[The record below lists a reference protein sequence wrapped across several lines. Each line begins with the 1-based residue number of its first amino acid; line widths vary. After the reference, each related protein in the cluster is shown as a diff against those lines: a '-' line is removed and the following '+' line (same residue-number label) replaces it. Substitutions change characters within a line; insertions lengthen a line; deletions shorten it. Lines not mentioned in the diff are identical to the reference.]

1 MDPVP
6 FPTQKM
12 INKYVATLREAEKT
26 IAALHSYH
34 FMDELAQWAG
44 FKEIPQGD
52 IYKQL
57 EWYIGALSKWCRPR
71 KDIVKSYAPIA
82 LCMYA
87 KVATGKYQFPAVS
100 ILLQSFGYRPDQNR
114 RRRARGAGL
123 GFNTPESL
131 ERNFRNF
138 TSAHPVF
145 CQQLELSVA
154 GDDLLVKLLREE
166 EYERWFDEEN
176 ISREYMMTEE
186 ACDEFDERFSSYLE
200 EHLSKQFN
208 WTNIFSSHLPAR
220 NEDQHIEALIKF
232 CTDGVVYIKRSS
244 NA

>member
-1 MDPVP
+1 
-6 FPTQKM
+6 M
-12 INKYVATLREAEKT
+12 INKYVATLRAAKKT
-26 IAALHSYH
+26 IKILRSYK
-34 FMDELAQWAG
+34 FMDELAQSAG
-44 FKEIPQGD
+44 FKEKPEEYED
-52 IYKQL
+52 IDEAL
-57 EWYIGALSKWCRPR
+57 AWHIGALSKWYRPR

-131 ERNFRNF
+131 ERNFNNF
-138 TSAHPVF
+138 RSAYPFF
-145 CQQLELSVA
+145 CQQLGLSVA
-154 GDDLLVKLLREE
+154 GDDLLIEMLRSEE
-166 EYERWFDEEN
+166 VSHWMDEEN

-200 EHLSKQFN
+200 ERVYNQFN
-208 WTNIFSSHLPAR
+208 WTNIFPSLLSTHKGV
-220 NEDQHIEALIKF
+220 QHVKTLVEG
-232 CTDGVVYIKRSS
+232 TTYVVYYANGHPVLSII
-244 NA
+244 